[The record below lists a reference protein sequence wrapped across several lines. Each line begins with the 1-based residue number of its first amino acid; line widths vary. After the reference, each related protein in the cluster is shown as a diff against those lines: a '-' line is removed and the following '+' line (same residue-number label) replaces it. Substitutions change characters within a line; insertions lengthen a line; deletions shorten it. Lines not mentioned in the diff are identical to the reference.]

1 MVSIDKPNSRKW
13 EKMYQKISTR
23 IPELKLRFAQVQD
36 IPLVFSFIK
45 KLAEYEKRLDQVVV
59 TDTTLHEAF
68 FGERPVAE
76 VIFADYNDDPV
87 GFALFFHTFSTF
99 SGRIGI
105 YIEDL
110 FVNPEMRSKGIG
122 RTMLTYLA
130 KLVEIRGGR
139 KLEWTVL
146 DWNEPALNFYKKL
159 GAYAK
164 DEWIIYQIDDEALH
178 QLAQEF

>member
-1 MVSIDKPNSRKW
+1 MV
-13 EKMYQKISTR
+13 QKILTR
-23 IPELKLRFAQVQD
+23 IPELTLRFAQVQD
-36 IPLVFSFIK
+36 IPLVYTFIE

-59 TDTTLHEAF
+59 TETTLHDAL

-76 VIFADYNDDPV
+76 VIFADFNNEPV
-87 GFALFFHTFSTF
+87 GFALFCHNFSTF
-99 SGRIGI
+99 SGRMGI

-110 FVNPEMRSKGIG
+110 FVDPNMRSKGIG

-146 DWNEPALNFYKKL
+146 DWNEPAIKFYQKL
-159 GAYAK
+159 GAHSK
-164 DEWIIYQIDDEALH
+164 DEWTIYQIDDDSLH
-178 QLAQEF
+178 QLAQQF

>member
-1 MVSIDKPNSRKW
+1 MV
-13 EKMYQKISTR
+13 QKTSTR
-23 IPELKLRFAQVQD
+23 IPQLALRFAQAQD
-36 IPLVFSFIK
+36 VPLVYSFIE

-59 TDTTLHEAF
+59 TETTLHEAL

-76 VIFADYNDDPV
+76 VIFADYNGEPV

-99 SGRIGI
+99 SGRTGI

-110 FVNPEMRSKGIG
+110 FVDPEMRGKGIG

-164 DEWIIYQIDDEALH
+164 DEWIIYQIDDDALH

>member
-1 MVSIDKPNSRKW
+1 
-13 EKMYQKISTR
+13 MYQKISTQ
-23 IPELKLRFAQVQD
+23 IPALTLRFAQVQD
-36 IPLVFSFIK
+36 VPLVYSFVE

-59 TDTTLHEAF
+59 TETTLHEAL
-68 FGERPVAE
+68 FGDHPVAE
-76 VIFADYNDDPV
+76 VIFADYYDEPV
-87 GFALFFHTFSTF
+87 GFALFFHSFSTF
-99 SGRIGI
+99 SGRTGI

-110 FVNPEMRSKGIG
+110 FVDPQMRGKGIG

-146 DWNEPALNFYKKL
+146 DWNEPAINFYHKL
-159 GAYAK
+159 GAHSK
-164 DEWIIYQIDDEALH
+164 DEWIIYQIDDDALH

>member
-1 MVSIDKPNSRKW
+1 MHQN
-13 EKMYQKISTR
+13 ISTR
-23 IPELKLRFAQVQD
+23 IPELTLRFAQVPD
-36 IPLVFSFIK
+36 VPLVFSFIE
-45 KLAEYEKRLDQVVV
+45 KLAGYEKRLDQVVISE
-59 TDTTLHEAF
+59 TTLHEAL
-68 FGERPVAE
+68 FGEHPVAE
-76 VIFADYNDDPV
+76 VIFADYNDEPV

-110 FVNPEMRSKGIG
+110 FVDPEMRGKGIG

-146 DWNEPALNFYKKL
+146 DWNEPAIDFYQKL
-159 GAYAK
+159 GAHPK
-164 DEWIIYQIDDEALH
+164 DEWIIYQIDDDALH